1 MIIGTCKD
9 ETAWLIGNR
18 DAPTFTL
25 DEAGLRSKLAGNLAL
40 PKGDIEE
47 LIEIYRKA
55 HPDAKTP
62 SDLFFLITSDRG
74 TRMNAIS
81 QAERKTEQDKAPAY
95 MYYFTY
101 NTPILDGRYRAFHT
115 AELPLVLRLV
125 LYPNSENL
133 SRQLAGAWAAFAR
146 NGNPSH
152 NGLPAWPAYTTG
164 QRATMVFGAESRL
177 VQDPDR
183 EARLKFRSLPPQE
196 PRSVRGA

>member
-18 DAPTFTL
+18 DASTFTL
-25 DEAGLRSKLAGNLAL
+25 DEESLRSKLADNLAL
-40 PKGDIEE
+40 PSSDIEE
-47 LIEIYRKA
+47 LIRIYRKA

-62 SDLFFLITSDRG
+62 SDLFFRITSDRG

-81 QAERKTEQDKAPAY
+81 QAERKTEQNKAAAY

-125 LYPNSENL
+125 RYPDSENL
-133 SRQLAGAWAAFAR
+133 SKHLAGAWATFAR
-146 NGNPSH
+146 TGNPNH
-152 NGLPAWPAYTTG
+152 KGLPSWPAYTTS
-164 QRATMVFGAESRL
+164 QRATMVFGQEINLAK
-177 VQDPDR
+177 DPDR
-183 EARLKFRSLPPQE
+183 EARLKFRSLPPQQ
-196 PRSVRGA
+196 PRAGRAG